1 MRFIFARHGES
12 TVNTARVISNRN
24 DAYGL
29 TVLGIQQAEALAE
42 RLKPEKIVRLY
53 TSPLLRAQET
63 SRILAEKLE
72 VPAIIADALMENDC
86 GSLEGRAD
94 ETAWAAFID
103 VFQAWMKGERRDIAI
118 GGGESF
124 NDISERFVPFIQNLI
139 RTTQGQ
145 SGSLLL
151 VSHGG
156 TLYTMLPLLLENISH
171 AFAGGRV
178 MTNTSIVIADEED
191 GKLICREWCGER
203 VVGS

>member
-24 DAYGL
+24 DAYDL